1 MEDNRDQRSDV
12 QKNRITVTI
21 SGSVTMTATRL
32 VTLLVLVLTGL
43 ATLYPH

>member
-1 MEDNRDQRSDV
+1 MGFDRDQQDDA

-21 SGSVTMTATRL
+21 SGTMTVTATRL

-43 ATLYPH
+43 SNLYPH